1 MQEELDHAIHEKED
15 ILQRSFKKVKQME
28 QDQESKHYIV
38 INIDLIKVSR
48 LNDQVDQLKDKE
60 YTLENKLTELNTNV
74 IK

>member
-1 MQEELDHAIHEKED
+1 
-15 ILQRSFKKVKQME
+15 ME